1 MPRLTYSD
9 IANLPQNHPDYIR
22 FMKEIND
29 LDDAY
34 ASASQFD
41 SVEEYDEEYN
51 EMYHSDESTLEHF
64 DRYIAG
70 DRR

>member
-1 MPRLTYSD
+1 MSRLTYRDVMDLPSD
-9 IANLPQNHPDYIR
+9 HPDSIR
-22 FMKEIND
+22 FMKEIKD
-29 LDDAY
+29 LDDCY

-41 SVEEYDEEYN
+41 STEPYDEEYD
-51 EMYHSDESTLEHF
+51 DEGSLEHF

>member
-1 MPRLTYSD
+1 MARLTYSD

-22 FMKEIND
+22 FMKENND

-34 ASASQFD
+34 ASASVFD
-41 SVEEYDEEYN
+41 FFCEDEDEDYD
-51 EMYHSDESTLEHF
+51 DEGSLEHF

-70 DRR
+70 DR

>member
-1 MPRLTYSD
+1 MSRLTYSD
-9 IANLPQNHPDYIR
+9 IANLPQSHPDYIR
-22 FMKEIND
+22 FMKELND
-29 LDDAY
+29 MDDAY

-41 SVEEYDEEYN
+41 STEEYDEEYD
-51 EMYHSDESTLEHF
+51 DEGTLQHF

>member
-1 MPRLTYSD
+1 MGRLTYSD
-9 IANLPQNHPDYIR
+9 IANLPQSHPDYIR

-34 ASASQFD
+34 ASASKFD
-41 SVEEYDEEYN
+41 STEEYDEEYD
-51 EMYHSDESTLEHF
+51 DEGTLEHF

>member
-1 MPRLTYSD
+1 MSRLTYSD

-41 SVEEYDEEYN
+41 STEEYDEEYD
-51 EMYHSDESTLEHF
+51 DEGSLEYS

-70 DRR
+70 DR